1 MTPEA
6 GPDRSVE
13 TVWLRAAATGMM
25 PPLDFVTCGH
35 RGHARAAAS
44 AASNPAR

>member
-6 GPDRSVE
+6 GPDRSVA
-13 TVWLRAAATGMM
+13 TVCRRAAATGMM
-25 PPLDFVTCGH
+25 PPLDFVTYGAA
-35 RGHARAAAS
+35 GTARVAS